1 MSPMNKPLLLVI
13 TGMPAAG
20 KTTLAHLISKKTHC
34 PLLSRDELKE
44 GYINTLGISHA
55 QLNDAAARHIY
66 DTFFATI
73 ELLLSQKI
81 SLVIEAA
88 FQHKL
93 WKPKLSTLQ
102 SIADIKILICTTK
115 PEIAVSRFEKRY
127 LQQSSR
133 EKYHGDKSGLKKI
146 TNDLFYNYDPI
157 QSNFPTLVI
166 DTTDNYNPAI
176 EEILAFIHQQ

>member
-1 MSPMNKPLLLVI
+1 MNKPLLLVI
-13 TGMPAAG
+13 TGMPASG
-20 KTTLAHLISKKTHC
+20 KTTLAHLVAEKTHC

-44 GYINTLGISHA
+44 GYINTMGIPHA
-55 QLNDAAARHIY
+55 QLNDTTARHIY
-66 DTFFATI
+66 DTFFAAI

-93 WKPKLSTLQ
+93 WKPKLSSLQ

-127 LQQSSR
+127 LQESSR
-133 EKYHGDKSGLKKI
+133 EKYHGDESGLKKI
-146 TNDLFYNYDPI
+146 TNDLFYNYYPI

-166 DTTDNYNPAI
+166 DTTDNYNPAM
-176 EEILAFIHQQ
+176 EEMVAFIHQQQ

>member
-1 MSPMNKPLLLVI
+1 
-13 TGMPAAG
+13 MPASG
-20 KTTLAHLISKKTHC
+20 KTTLAHFISEKIHC

-44 GYINTLGISHA
+44 GYINTLGIPHG

-88 FQHKL
+88 FQQKL
-93 WKPKLSTLQ
+93 WKSKLPTLQ

-115 PEIAVSRFEKRY
+115 PEMAVSRFEKRY
-127 LQQSSR
+127 FKETSR
-133 EKYHGDKSGLKKI
+133 EKYHGDESGLKKI

-157 QSNFPTLVI
+157 QSDFPTLVI

-176 EEILAFIHQQ
+176 EQILAFILQQ

>member
-1 MSPMNKPLLLVI
+1 MKKPLFLII
-13 TGMPAAG
+13 TGMPASG
-20 KTTLAHLISKKTHC
+20 KTTLAHFISEKIHC

-44 GYINTLGISHA
+44 GYINTLGTPHA
-55 QLNDAAARHIY
+55 RLNDAAARHIY

-81 SLVIEAA
+81 SLVVEAA
-88 FQHKL
+88 FQQKL
-93 WKPKLSTLQ
+93 WKPKLPTLQ

-127 LQQSSR
+127 LQETSR
-133 EKYHGDKSGLKKI
+133 EKYHGDESGLKNI

-157 QSNFPTLVI
+157 QSDFPTLVI

-176 EEILAFIHQQ
+176 EQILAFMHQQ

>member
-1 MSPMNKPLLLVI
+1 MNKPLLLII
-13 TGMPAAG
+13 TGMPASG
-20 KTTLAHLISKKTHC
+20 KTTLAHFISEKIHC

-44 GYINTLGISHA
+44 GYINTLGIPHG

-133 EKYHGDKSGLKKI
+133 EKYHGDESGLKNI

-157 QSNFPTLVI
+157 QSDFPCLII
-166 DTTDNYNPAI
+166 DTTDNYHPGI
-176 EEILAFIHQQ
+176 EEILGFIHQR